1 MNINKEWFD
10 STSREEE
17 GQILNKY
24 ITKIEQANFEFIDIS
39 SVSIIT
45 NLLDSNMNN
54 TNNLIVDKDA
64 MIENL
69 YTDYKLKTNNLIV
82 TDIYG
87 NDTSLNNLDIRDICG
102 NDASFNKINV
112 KDLIVDGS
120 LNVNNYIYNNIEV
133 QNKTI
138 FSTSIDISN
147 TGTGPA
153 LKVTQYG
160 NGYSVALFNAGSE
173 GDSME
178 IDYKGDINM
187 YKNVDIYGDISA
199 NDASFNNVE
208 IKDICGNDA
217 SFNNIDIR
225 DICGN
230 DASFNNIDIR
240 DICGNDA
247 SFNNIDL
254 NNLSIT
260 GVISAPNLTTLTIG
274 QMKMGTNTYHT
285 NMASFGNTIFE
296 NGQTNYA
303 FGQATDG
310 HTFMNATNNMYF
322 KKNNTDRMIL
332 RDDGDYNTLEL
343 NSPNSIGTCK
353 LRMKH
358 GNGSYWDIEAPTSEC
373 RWKYNGNGKMHIS
386 VAGDLKVYR
395 DILALGNISAND
407 ASFNNI
413 DIRDVCGNDASFNNV
428 EIRGDICGNDAS
440 FNNVWIRG
448 DICGN
453 DASFNNINIRDICA
467 NDVSINNVVIRGDI
481 CGNDASFNNIDI
493 RDICGNDASFNNVMI
508 RGDICGN
515 DASFN
520 NIDIRDICGND
531 ASFNNSYVNNLSV
544 TGVFSTPNINIV
556 NLNTLVIGNALMG
569 NSAHENHAVFCHKDL
584 NTERDYALLQ
594 ASWGNKTYLNC
605 RNGGQI
611 LFRQHNYD
619 RMKIR
624 DDGNYN
630 TLELLPPQNGGQCRL
645 RMKHDNG
652 SYWDCEA
659 PTSNIRWKYNGG
671 LKFYINTN
679 GDTVANGNIYSND
692 TATGYNTHYTNTYGM
707 WSHRIWN
714 NDPERYM
721 ALQEQGGDS
730 FLNGYNYLNLCIKNV
745 VRLYI
750 DILGA
755 YLPGPHGI
763 SSDDRLKFEEQDI
776 SGLSIIRQLNP
787 KKYIKIDLP
796 YVKKRRRYYDENE
809 ITIIDN
815 YIYDIC
821 QNEIDKINKERQDI
835 SLNDLSSNDYYKDE
849 DYIHKDIITEEDV
862 NAFVTQEDISNG
874 QIECG
879 LIAQEVLETDI
890 SWVVHQQ
897 KIPEDI
903 QKPLFQPLSVR
914 YDDIYPYTIQAI
926 KELDVIVQ
934 GIRDKLNLQEDK
946 INNLEAEN
954 DIIEARVHDLEKM

>member
-1 MNINKEWFD
+1 MNINEEWFD

-24 ITKIEQANFEFIDIS
+24 IRQIEQSNFEIIDIS
-39 SVSIIT
+39 AVNIRT
-45 NLLDSNMNN
+45 NVLDSSKN
-54 TNNLIVDKDA
+54 TTDYLIVDTEA
-64 MIENL
+64 TI
-69 YTDYKLKTNNLIV
+69 TNLIV
-82 TDIYG
+82 TNTLNINDLNTGDICG
-87 NDTSLNNLDIRDICG
+87 NDASFNNLDIRDICA

-153 LKVTQYG
+153 LKVTQAG
-160 NGYSVALFNAGSE
+160 MGENDSVALFNAGSE
-173 GDSME
+173 GDALL

-208 IKDICGNDA
+208 IK
-217 SFNNIDIR
+217 
-225 DICGN
+225 
-230 DASFNNIDIR
+230 
-240 DICGNDA
+240 
-247 SFNNIDL
+247 
-254 NNLSIT
+254 
-260 GVISAPNLTTLTIG
+260 
-274 QMKMGTNTYHT
+274 
-285 NMASFGNTIFE
+285 
-296 NGQTNYA
+296 
-303 FGQATDG
+303 
-310 HTFMNATNNMYF
+310 
-322 KKNNTDRMIL
+322 
-332 RDDGDYNTLEL
+332 
-343 NSPNSIGTCK
+343 
-353 LRMKH
+353 
-358 GNGSYWDIEAPTSEC
+358 
-373 RWKYNGNGKMHIS
+373 
-386 VAGDLKVYR
+386 
-395 DILALGNISAND
+395 
-407 ASFNNI
+407 
-413 DIRDVCGNDASFNNV
+413 
-428 EIRGDICGNDAS
+428 
-440 FNNVWIRG
+440 
-448 DICGN
+448 
-453 DASFNNINIRDICA
+453 
-467 NDVSINNVVIRGDI
+467 
-481 CGNDASFNNIDI
+481 
-493 RDICGNDASFNNVMI
+493 
-508 RGDICGN
+508 
-515 DASFN
+515 
-520 NIDIRDICGND
+520 DICGND